1 MKSLS
6 SARSFSRAT
15 ATLAVCIFSTTAYS
29 QVIYQSADL
38 IARETVNQ
46 IQYTMKDLGI
56 PTSQVDIKRM
66 EFAVQQQQRLVEL
79 RKRLT
84 LASREFSSNN
94 NASGAK
100 ECQTDLARVNQM
112 LKEIPQ
118 PPTAE
123 LLKKNKFNCP
133 SYWDNLNS
141 FTKLRAPGIEK
152 AVNTLGP
159 KVEKLE
165 KGSKGAGGESG
176 GGSNATGGSA
186 YEAVVTVSATV
197 DAKTKAGG
205 VDVFINGVK
214 VDRTKQSVSIRLG
227 QPFVVKLV
235 AVDARRAFIRNFE
248 EPTNT
253 TKNKSDDYMISY
265 TTDNG
270 SFKGTTTWNMSSEE
284 YLVGVSGLNSDSAQ
298 YTQSSSGLQ
307 PGIKNDLI
315 TFKFTRPFQATIQAA
330 MSSEWKSHAQRPG
343 GIRDGSE
350 KGSAKATIQ
359 LNIYPR

>member
-1 MKSLS
+1 MRR
-6 SARSFSRAT
+6 RSCYQGA
-15 ATLAVCIFSTTAYS
+15 AVLAVCFISNIVNA
-29 QVIYQSADL
+29 QVIYQYADL
-38 IARETVNQ
+38 AARETVNQ

-66 EFAVQQQQRLVEL
+66 EFAVQQQQRLIEL

-123 LLKKNKFNCP
+123 LLRKNKFNCP
-133 SYWDNLNS
+133 SYWDSLNS

-214 VDRTKQSVSIRLG
+214 VDHTKQSVSIRLG
-227 QPFVVKLV
+227 QPFIVKLV

-253 TKNKSDDYMISY
+253 TKNNSDDYMISY
-265 TTDNG
+265 TTNIG
-270 SFKGTTTWNMSSEE
+270 TSKATTTWNMSSEE
-284 YLVGVSGLNSDSAQ
+284 YSVGVSGVNPDSAQ
-298 YTQSSSGLQ
+298 YKQSSSGLK
-307 PGIKNDLI
+307 PGIKNDLV
-315 TFKFTRPFQATIQAA
+315 TFNFTRPFQATIQAS
-330 MSSEWKSHAQRPG
+330 MSSEWKSHSQRPG

-359 LNIYPR
+359 LNVYPR